1 MSIEFDT
8 TGLTEALE
16 RVRLRVEAEGQ
27 RKALHNGGKVIA
39 DAIVERAPVLDA
51 KTAHSTSLDP
61 GALKGDIGV
70 RMHSEDGEQYAYIGP
85 GKLTRHVARWVEL
98 GHRDVH
104 GGYSHGADEGKFRG
118 PGVAGE
124 EDVQAYPFIRPA
136 YEASEEAALAEVAA
150 TLKLYIE
157 EK

>member
-8 TGLTEALE
+8 TELTQALE
-16 RVRLRVEAEGQ
+16 RIRLRLETEGQ

-39 DAIVERAPVLDA
+39 DAMIERAPVLA
-51 KTAHSTSLDP
+51 ARTAHSTALVP
-61 GALKGDIGV
+61 GALKADIGV
-70 RMHSEDGEQYAYIGP
+70 RLRTEGGEHYAYIGP

-98 GHRDVH
+98 GHRSVH
-104 GGYSHGADEGKFRG
+104 GGYSHIAPGGKFRG
-118 PGVAGE
+118 PGVAGD
-124 EDVQAYPFIRPA
+124 DVPAHPFIRPA
-136 YEASEEAALAEVAA
+136 YEASEAAALAEVAA

>member
-8 TGLTEALE
+8 TELTRALD
-16 RVRLRVEAEGQ
+16 RIRLRVEAEGQ
-27 RKALHNGGKVIA
+27 RKALRNGGKVIE
-39 DAIVERAPVLDA
+39 DAILERAPMLDS
-51 KTAHSTSLDP
+51 KTAHSTALDP
-61 GALKGDIGV
+61 GALKADIGV
-70 RMHSEDGEQYAYIGP
+70 RLHTENGEPYAYIGP

-104 GGYSHGADEGKFRG
+104 GGYSHGAAMGKFRG
-118 PGVAGE
+118 PGVAGK
-124 EDVQAYPFIRPA
+124 DIPAHPFIRPGF
-136 YEASEEAALAEVAA
+136 EASEDAALAEVAA